1 MMIIVKKKCQ
11 LFTKHAM
18 QFAFAYKKKA
28 QKFVGT
34 IQKAHWTIR
43 FFFVTKIGVFIAL

>member
-18 QFAFAYKKKA
+18 QFAFAYKKKHESLSA
-28 QKFVGT
+28 QFKKHIERYVSF
-34 IQKAHWTIR
+34 
-43 FFFVTKIGVFIAL
+43 L